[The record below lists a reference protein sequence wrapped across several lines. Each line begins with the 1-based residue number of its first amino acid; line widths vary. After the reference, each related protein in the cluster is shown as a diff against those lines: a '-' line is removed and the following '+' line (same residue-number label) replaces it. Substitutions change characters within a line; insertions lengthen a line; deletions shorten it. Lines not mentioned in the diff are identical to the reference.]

1 MHRSRLFLLILLS
14 VICCTFSSC
23 TTYNAATGR
32 NEFIYISASEE
43 VSMGKNLHAQISR
56 EYKLSKDQALIER
69 VERIG
74 RRVAQVSDRQ
84 DYMYNFYVIEKDE
97 LNAFTVPGGS
107 VYIFTGL
114 VNKLQSDDQVASV
127 LAHEIGHCAAKHT
140 VKKFQAALGYDLI
153 ARLILSR
160 VDPGAQSVA
169 NLSSGL
175 IMNIVFSAYGR
186 KDEYEADKLGVKYL
200 YLAGY
205 NPQASMESL
214 EVLLKESKGPTIPTI
229 LRSHP
234 HLEDRIRELQTE
246 IDLIKYKYK

>member
-84 DYMYNFYVIEKDE
+84 DYMYNFYVIEKDRK
-97 LNAFTVPGGS
+97 NF
-107 VYIFTGL
+107 
-114 VNKLQSDDQVASV
+114 KLR
-127 LAHEIGHCAAKHT
+127 E
-140 VKKFQAALGYDLI
+140 VKF
-153 ARLILSR
+153 
-160 VDPGAQSVA
+160 
-169 NLSSGL
+169 
-175 IMNIVFSAYGR
+175 
-186 KDEYEADKLGVKYL
+186 
-200 YLAGY
+200 
-205 NPQASMESL
+205 
-214 EVLLKESKGPTIPTI
+214 
-229 LRSHP
+229 
-234 HLEDRIRELQTE
+234 
-246 IDLIKYKYK
+246 